1 MSWLANTTVTILRGS
16 QVDEYGDEVDDD
28 TAVATG
34 VRASLL
40 ERTVTDLDRETGGTR
55 QLRRVT
61 GRVGTQVD
69 IREGDRI
76 KDERTDE
83 IYAVNTLTRPTGF
96 THVSSIRLDL
106 DRTT

>member
-1 MSWLANTTVTILRGS
+1 MSFLANTTVTILRGS
-16 QVDEYGDEVDDD
+16 EVDEYGDEVDDD
-28 TAVATG
+28 TEVATG

-40 ERTVTDLDRETGGTR
+40 ERTVTDLDRNTGGTR

-69 IREGDRI
+69 VREGDRI
-76 KDERTDE
+76 RDEQTGD
-83 IYAVNTLTRPTGF
+83 IYAVDTLTKPTGF
-96 THVSSIRLDL
+96 THVSSIRLGL